1 MGKSTNLQEL
11 RDLIRERTR
20 SDFSRYLYAL
30 TLEEYGLI
38 GRAEIAHAFT
48 EYLQSLAEQANI

>member
-11 RDLIRERTR
+11 RDLARERTR
-20 SDFSRYLYAL
+20 SDFSSYIHAL

-38 GRAEIAHAFT
+38 GREEIAHALT
-48 EYLQSLAEQANI
+48 KYLQSLAAQANI

>member
-11 RDLIRERTR
+11 RDLARERTR
-20 SDFSRYLYAL
+20 SDFSSYIHIL

-38 GRAEIAHAFT
+38 GRAEIENAFT
-48 EYLQSLAEQANI
+48 EYLQSLALQVII